1 MVNELKNIKRTVKK
15 VTNIEIDRWQNIRLN
30 WKINKHGQLNL
41 RHLVNYPFNFKQE
54 ITRPHKQGITLIHK
68 EVIKHIKAPIDE
80 KIEVNN
86 KRTKTWITDKN
97 FGDIKTD
104 EKSKIEQI
112 VIM

>member
-15 VTNIEIDRWQNIRLN
+15 VTNIEIDWWQNIRLN
-30 WKINKHGQLNL
+30 WKINKHGQLNR
-41 RHLVNYPFNFKQE
+41 RHLVNNSLNFKQE
-54 ITRPHKQGITLIHK
+54 ITRPHKQSITLIYK
-68 EVIKHIKAPIDE
+68 EVIKHIKATIDE

>member
-1 MVNELKNIKRTVKK
+1 MVNELKNLKRTVKK
-15 VTNIEIDRWQNIRLN
+15 VTNIKIDRWQNIRLDL
-30 WKINKHGQLNL
+30 KVDKHGQLNL
-41 RHLVNYPFNFKQE
+41 RYLVNNSLNLKQE

-86 KRTKTWITDKN
+86 KITKTWITDKN

-112 VIM
+112 VIV